1 MDTLRVPEVV
11 VAIAQ
16 AVQAQGGVA
25 YLAGGPVRDH
35 HLGREPKD
43 FDLEVHGIPEDDLA
57 RLLGTFG
64 TINAVGR
71 SFGVYKLKVQGEEF
85 DVALPRRDSKV
96 GPGHRGIQV
105 AGDPYMGTTEACRR
119 RDLTINAML
128 YSVLSSETVDP
139 FGGIADLNARVL
151 RHTDPQTFL
160 EDPLRALRVVQFA
173 ARLEFTVDP
182 ELQQMCRQAAIEE
195 LPAERLVTELDKLLL
210 LATRPS
216 YGVELLVEFD
226 IARRLFPEM
235 VLDGV
240 PEVVD
245 RAASRAVQGHARDAL
260 MYAALL
266 HRSDPVAIL
275 DRLKLHT
282 RGGYPL
288 RRHILAM
295 LAAQRPTDATDLRRL
310 ADLLPVALPIQL
322 WWAIDPNWWPEALTA
337 AAEAGVADGPLPTLL
352 GGGDLKALGV
362 SPGPA
367 MGQHLRALREAQTA
381 GRVLTVDDAQTFV
394 RERVATGL

>member
-1 MDTLRVPEVV
+1 MGALTAPEIVF
-11 VAIAQ
+11 AIAR
-16 AVQAQGGVA
+16 AVHAQGGVA

-43 FDLEVHGIPEDDLA
+43 FDLEVHGIPEEDLA
-57 RLLGTFG
+57 RLLGSFG
-64 TINAVGR
+64 KINAVGR
-71 SFGVYKLKVQGEEF
+71 SFGIYKLKADGEEL

-105 AGDPYMGTTEACRR
+105 AGDPHMGTTEACRR

-128 YSVLSSETVDP
+128 YGILSGETVDP
-139 FGGIADLNARVL
+139 FGGREDLRAGIL
-151 RHTDPQTFL
+151 RHTDGQTFL

-173 ARLEFTVDP
+173 ARLEFTVHPD
-182 ELQQMCRQAAIEE
+182 LRQMCRQAAIEE

-210 LATRPS
+210 QATRPG
-216 YGVELLVEFD
+216 YGVALLGQLD
-226 IARRLFPEM
+226 IAGRLFPEL
-235 VLDGV
+235 VLDCV

-245 RAASRAVQGHARDAL
+245 RAAASPMEGHARDAL

-266 HRSDPVAIL
+266 HRSDPIATL

-282 RGGYPL
+282 RGGYPV
-288 RRHILAM
+288 RRRVQEM
-295 LAAQRPTDATDLRRL
+295 LSTDRPTDRTGLRRL
-310 ADLLPVALPIQL
+310 ADVLPVALPIHL
-322 WWAIDPNWWPEALTA
+322 WWAIDPDWWPQALEA
-337 AAEAGVADGPLPTLL
+337 AADAGVADGPLPTLL

-362 SPGPA
+362 PPGPT

-381 GRVLTVDDAQTFV
+381 SQVLTVDDAQTFV